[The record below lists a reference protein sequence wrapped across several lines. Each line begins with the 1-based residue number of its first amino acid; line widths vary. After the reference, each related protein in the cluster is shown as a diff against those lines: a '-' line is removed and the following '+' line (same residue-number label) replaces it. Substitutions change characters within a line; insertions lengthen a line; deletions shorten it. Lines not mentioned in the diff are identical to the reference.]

1 MKEEAKRIERSQAG
15 SEPHKHLVFQ
25 SSKHP
30 LRSWNSLHCRT
41 FNISN
46 WSTQSYINLQ
56 LSLSDV
62 DKIVA
67 DLTDERWS
75 CKISCIQRRGQTWR
89 HLGSISRFFNW
100 LTLLMMKNWSK
111 TSQQDNLWKRYVE
124 MKQKAFV
131 IFFIQKHYLF
141 SLFQT
146 FLWCF
151 IHLWWCF
158 PPIPLNVKIL
168 EQNTDC
174 FLATFLCC
182 PMFSPNNISHSECQ
196 PPNKN
201 ATTLCLRIF
210 TLQTRCVNITHLKSQ
225 QIFLWTYITSTER

>member
-1 MKEEAKRIERSQAG
+1 MLIKLELTSRMKGDLAKSVVYRGAAKLGVIWDQSPDFTTGSLFWWWRIGQKPHNKIICEKICGGEAKS
-15 SEPHKHLVFQ
+15 
-25 SSKHP
+25 
-30 LRSWNSLHCRT
+30 LR
-41 FNISN
+41 
-46 WSTQSYINLQ
+46 Y
-56 LSLSDV
+56 
-62 DKIVA
+62 
-67 DLTDERWS
+67 
-75 CKISCIQRRGQTWR
+75 
-89 HLGSISRFFNW
+89 
-100 LTLLMMKNWSK
+100 
-111 TSQQDNLWKRYVE
+111 
-124 MKQKAFV
+124 
-131 IFFIQKHYLF
+131 FFIQKYYLF

-201 ATTLCLRIF
+201 ATTLWLRIF
-210 TLQTRCVNITHLKSQ
+210 TPQTKCVNITHLKSQ
-225 QIFLWTYITSTER
+225 QIFL